1 MEQLYASWL
10 SDAGYGE
17 ITRIEALSGGCINNT
32 ARLQLDS
39 GLSVV
44 LKVNNSAPADFFH
57 AEAAGLAALSQRQAV
72 RVPAV
77 LQVSDRYLI
86 LEDLGSASPGRDYWP
101 LLGAGLAALH
111 REPAEVFGFTQDNY
125 CGATIQS
132 NAIVSNGHQF
142 FAEQRIMALALQCLA
157 FWRVLTVFL
166 AQDRQPGLRVGQLLV
181 EQFFRDAPLL
191 GIRHQHG
198 FELTFLFLHLG
209 FVNESA
215 QLHQSFEI
223 VDLELQ

>member
-1 MEQLYASWL
+1 MNS
-10 SDAGYGE
+10 
-17 ITRIEALSGGCINNT
+17 T
-32 ARLQLDS
+32 ARLHFDR
-39 GLSVV
+39 GRSVI
-44 LKVNNSAPADFFH
+44 LKYNVSAPAELFR

-111 REPAEVFGFTQDNY
+111 REPAEAFGFTQDNY
-125 CGATIQS
+125 CGATTQS

-157 FWRVLTVFL
+157 RGKIPKESVRLLRRISDRLDNWIPDFTPVLIHGDL
-166 AQDRQPGLRVGQLLV
+166 WIGNSHCCADGQPGLIDPAVYWGWAEADLAMTAL
-181 EQFFRDAPLL
+181 F
-191 GIRHQHG
+191 GG
-198 FELTFLFLHLG
+198 FPATFY
-209 FVNESA
+209 
-215 QLHQSFEI
+215 QSYYDNSEI
-223 VDLELQ
+223 TSDW